1 MPPVT
6 LDRAPLRVAAAQ
18 AHALAGNVAENVA
31 TAAQLV
37 RFAAASGADIVVLPE
52 MFLSGYDLD
61 LIRSD
66 PAACDVVPG
75 DRRLDDLAAACYAS
89 RTVAVVGAAVRR
101 GGRRTMSLIV
111 VGLDGEAQIAYD
123 AQHLPRDART
133 LFEPG
138 DHGCS
143 VEVRGWRLGLGTRS
157 DIGFPEHVRAATMD
171 GCDAY
176 LCSGLF
182 TRGDLEYRRGL
193 YLATRA
199 LENTCYTV
207 LASHVGATGDGPACG
222 PQRRLRPRRT
232 RRHRSRRRTRRRH
245 HRHPPGLRS
254 RSRPGKPHHARRTTV
269 PRKPPR
275 THQTRL
281 TPAGT
286 RALPTPIWR
295 PAHPRA

>member
-61 LIRSD
+61 LIRTD
-66 PAACDVVPG
+66 P
-75 DRRLDDLAAACYAS
+75 AACYAS

-193 YLATRA
+193 FLATRA

-207 LASHVGATGDGPACG
+207 LANHVGATGDGPACG
-222 PQRRLRPRRT
+222 RSAVFGPDGRVVTEADGERVDVITATLQDFEVEAARESLTMLAELPCPA
-232 RRHRSRRRTRRRH
+232 SRRERIK
-245 HRHPPGLRS
+245 LD
-254 RSRPGKPHHARRTTV
+254 
-269 PRKPPR
+269 
-275 THQTRL
+275 
-281 TPAGT
+281 
-286 RALPTPIWR
+286 
-295 PAHPRA
+295 

>member
-66 PAACDVVPG
+66 PAACDIVPG

-193 YLATRA
+193 FLATRA

-207 LASHVGATGDGPACG
+207 LANHVGATGDGPACG
-222 PQRRLRPRRT
+222 RSAVFGPDGRVVTEADGERVDVITATLQDFEVEAARESLTMLAELPCPAT
-232 RRHRSRRRTRRRH
+232 RRERIK
-245 HRHPPGLRS
+245 LD
-254 RSRPGKPHHARRTTV
+254 
-269 PRKPPR
+269 
-275 THQTRL
+275 
-281 TPAGT
+281 
-286 RALPTPIWR
+286 
-295 PAHPRA
+295 